1 MPVKNITVSKY
12 DAYLAKIMSENSK
25 LTQNTNEENTN
36 FNSKIES
43 LKEIV
48 TKKKELER
56 IYDEK
61 YVQYQKKFEEC
72 QNNDNNY
79 DDEYYMLEK
88 EVNEMT
94 EKLEEYHNI
103 ITNNIPKDSEE
114 KKNVKQ
120 YYDEVINIINRFQT
134 TIDDPKNLSL
144 YFIELLMILDSNQIT
159 YKNRLIF
166 LKEFQKHLNN
176 KDILIGII
184 YALENRQKLI
194 RKYNMKFDIKEQNL
208 DVDMGLC
215 IYIHKKYPQYTI
227 DAIYNSF
234 LNNLIY
240 KYNVNSVVKYEKS
253 KINDEN
259 EDSCRKYSMYYKIL
273 KYLNDFNEPD
283 INKFD
288 EYLLN
293 IK

>member
-1 MPVKNITVSKY
+1 MPPKKITVSNY
-12 DAYLAKIMSENSK
+12 DAYLAKIMSENYQI
-25 LTQNTNEENTN
+25 TQKINDEILNY
-36 FNSKIES
+36 NSKIDSIEQTVKDKEKLS
-43 LKEIV
+43 LIYNQ
-48 TKKKELER
+48 T
-56 IYDEK
+56 YDE
-61 YVQYQKKFEEC
+61 YDKKHKEC
-72 QNNDNNY
+72 QENDNNY
-79 DDEYYMLEK
+79 DEEYYELKKKVEGMNK
-88 EVNEMT
+88 
-94 EKLEEYHNI
+94 KLEEYRNI
-103 ITNNIPKDSEE
+103 IENNKPKDSDE
-114 KKNVKQ
+114 KKNVKK

-134 TIDDPKNLSL
+134 TIDEPKNLNL
-144 YFIELLMILDSNQIT
+144 YFIDLLMNLDSKKIT

-166 LKEFQKHLNN
+166 LKEFEKH
-176 KDILIGII
+176 IGDKKII
-184 YALENRQKLI
+184 DGMIDALENRQTLI
-194 RKYNMKFDIKEQNL
+194 KKYNMKFDIKEKNL

-215 IYIHKKYPQYTI
+215 IYIHKKYPVYEI

-240 KYNVNSVVKYEKS
+240 KYNVNSVVKYAKS

>member
-240 KYNVNSVVKYEKS
+240 KYNVNSVVKYAKS

>member
-1 MPVKNITVSKY
+1 MLPAVKKPK
-12 DAYLAKIMSENSK
+12 KI
-25 LTQNTNEENTN
+25 
-36 FNSKIES
+36 
-43 LKEIV
+43 
-48 TKKKELER
+48 
-56 IYDEK
+56 
-61 YVQYQKKFEEC
+61 
-72 QNNDNNY
+72 NY
-79 DDEYYMLEK
+79 
-88 EVNEMT
+88 
-94 EKLEEYHNI
+94 
-103 ITNNIPKDSEE
+103 
-114 KKNVKQ
+114 
-120 YYDEVINIINRFQT
+120 
-134 TIDDPKNLSL
+134 
-144 YFIELLMILDSNQIT
+144 
-159 YKNRLIF
+159 
-166 LKEFQKHLNN
+166 LNN

-240 KYNVNSVVKYEKS
+240 KYNVNSVVKYAKS

-259 EDSCRKYSMYYKIL
+259 EHSCRKYSMYYKIL